1 MTGDTWGSLGWTNAA
16 TKTVRSTPSE
26 VLSARKSLMFQV
38 KGYLS
43 KLMVL
48 HESQCQNVSRTNI
61 VFLQS
66 TNMHILYMYMCRYF
80 LGWHTPYLK

>member
-26 VLSARKSLMFQV
+26 VLSARKSLMFLV

-43 KLMVL
+43 KLKVL
-48 HESQCQNVSRTNI
+48 HESECQDVSRTNL

-66 TNMHILYMYMCRYF
+66 TNIHGTCAGSYRY
-80 LGWHTPYLK
+80 LDGKHLI